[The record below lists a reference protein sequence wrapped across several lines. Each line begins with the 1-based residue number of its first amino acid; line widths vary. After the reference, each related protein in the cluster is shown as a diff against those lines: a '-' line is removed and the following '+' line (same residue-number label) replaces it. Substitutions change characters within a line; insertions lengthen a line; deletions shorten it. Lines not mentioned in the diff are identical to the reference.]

1 MAILPVDESDAL
13 LNRPLMMAVEELAG
27 SLVIS
32 VKPKKRRKIRRELL
46 ALADRLD
53 HDGWADRVVR
63 LRSPRPNSPEQ
74 QENFARA
81 KVLRLLVC
89 RLL

>member
-1 MAILPVDESDAL
+1 MAVLPVDESAAL
-13 LNRPLMMAVEELAG
+13 PSGPFMMAAEELTG
-27 SLVIS
+27 CLVVN
-32 VKPKKRRKIRRELL
+32 VKPRKRRKIRRELL

-63 LRSPRPNSPEQ
+63 FRSPRPHSPGQ
-74 QENFARA
+74 KENFARA
-81 KVLRLLVC
+81 KILRLLVD